1 MEIPDYFCAKAA
13 RTFGVEGEHWLRHLP
28 EIIARCKDRWQLSI
42 CIPFHNLS
50 INLVGTAQSAAD
62 GDVVLKIDGP
72 HAERHP
78 EILAL
83 QLRHL
88 EHLLEL

>member
-42 CIPFHNLS
+42 CTPFHKLS
-50 INLVGTAQSAAD
+50 INLVGTAQSAAY
-62 GDVVLKIDGP
+62 GDVVLKNRRLPCRTTLRNPGP
-72 HAERHP
+72 TTSTP
-78 EILAL
+78 
-83 QLRHL
+83 
-88 EHLLEL
+88 

>member
-42 CIPFHNLS
+42 
-50 INLVGTAQSAAD
+50 
-62 GDVVLKIDGP
+62 
-72 HAERHP
+72 
-78 EILAL
+78 
-83 QLRHL
+83 
-88 EHLLEL
+88 